1 MHAPPGFPQHRPVTM
16 ACRGVVAA
24 PHYLAAQAGLEMLRE
39 GGNALDAAIAAN
51 AVLQVVMPFVVG
63 LGGDLFLLLHDARSG
78 RLHGL
83 NASGR
88 APAAAT
94 IERYHALGYAEMP
107 RFGIHTVTVPGCAA
121 GWGMAAERF
130 GRLGLARAL
139 APAIRYAEGGFPVG
153 PLLHRA
159 LASML
164 TRPHTHRSFI
174 ENYLPDGAA
183 PPVGSIARAPALART
198 LAAIAEHG
206 PDVFY
211 RGAIA
216 EQIAAFFAREGGL
229 VTGEDLAAHTGE
241 WVEPLSVPF
250 GDLEVYELPPNTQG
264 VTALQI
270 LGMLDGLPLG
280 DSPLD
285 AETVHAAVEAKKLA
299 FADRD
304 RHLTDPAYMRL
315 DPRELIAPEYL
326 RTRRALIDVRRVREA
341 AVPSAVAG
349 DTVYMCAADEE
360 GNAVSLIQ
368 SNYRGFGSG
377 YVVDGTGIS
386 LQNRGSYFS
395 LDPRAANALAPNKR
409 TLHTLIPSLA
419 LRDGRPAVIFGTM
432 GGDGQAQTHA
442 QVYTALARFGLN
454 IQSAIELPRW
464 VHGAEEPG
472 EAEALRVEARFPRE
486 TVAALRELGHPVIEM
501 GPWEAAVGHAQGIVI
516 DHEAGV
522 LHGGADPRAE
532 GAAVGW

>member
-1 MHAPPGFPQHRPVTM
+1 M
-16 ACRGVVAA
+16 
-24 PHYLAAQAGLEMLRE
+24 LQA
-39 GGNALDAAIAAN
+39 GGNALDAAVAAN

-78 RLHGL
+78 QLYGL

-94 IERYHALGYAEMP
+94 IERYHALGYSDMP
-107 RFGIHTVTVPGCAA
+107 DFGIHTVTVPGCAN
-121 GWGMAAERF
+121 GWGMAEERF

-139 APAIRYAEGGFPVG
+139 TPAIRYAEEGFPVG
-153 PLLHRA
+153 PALHRA
-159 LASML
+159 LAFMR
-164 TRPHTHRSFI
+164 TQPHAHRSFL
-174 ENYLPDGAA
+174 ENYLPNGEIPA
-183 PPVGSIARAPALART
+183 VGSVAHAPALGRT

-206 PDVFY
+206 PDIFY

-229 VTGEDLAAHTGE
+229 ITGEDLAAHRGE
-241 WVEPLSVPF
+241 WVEPLSITF
-250 GDLEVYELPPNTQG
+250 GDLEIYELPPNTQG
-264 VTALQI
+264 VTALQM
-270 LGMLDGLPLG
+270 LGMLNDLPLG
-280 DSPLD
+280 ASPLD
-285 AETVHAAVEAKKLA
+285 PTTVHAAVETKKLA

-304 RHLTDPAYMRL
+304 RYLTDHAHMRL
-315 DPRELIAPEYL
+315 DPRELIAPAYL
-326 RTRRALIDVRRVREA
+326 RERRAHIDPQRASSA
-341 AVPSAVAG
+341 AIPSSIAG

-377 YVVDGTGIS
+377 YVVDGTGVS

-395 LDPRAANALAPNKR
+395 LDPSAANALAPNKR

-419 LRDGRPAVIFGTM
+419 LRSGRPAVIFGAM

-454 IQSAIELPRW
+454 IQAAIEAPRW
-464 VHGAEEPG
+464 IHGVEGPG
-472 EAEALRVEARFPRE
+472 ELAALRLEGRFPRE
-486 TVAALRELGHPVIEM
+486 TFTALRTLGHSIIEL
-501 GPWEAAVGHAQGIVI
+501 GPWESVMGHAQGIVI
-516 DHEAGV
+516 DAAQGV
-522 LHGGADPRAE
+522 LHGGSDPRAE